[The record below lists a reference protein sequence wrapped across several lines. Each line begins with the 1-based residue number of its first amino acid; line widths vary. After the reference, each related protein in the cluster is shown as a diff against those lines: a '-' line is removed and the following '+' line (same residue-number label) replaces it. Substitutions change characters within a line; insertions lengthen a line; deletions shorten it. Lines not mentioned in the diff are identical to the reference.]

1 MWQGH
6 DLPQTPQVPSRRRA
20 FGKQM
25 VTPEPAILPFSRMS
39 QGAKVKKLM
48 EVSGW
53 GLLSLIN

>member
-39 QGAKVKKLM
+39 QGRKGQKADG
-48 EVSGW
+48 SFW